1 MALHADGSRLASPLL
16 RTSLHLPSPNM
27 AAIITAP
34 LALGAKVS
42 VRGAKVVQKEA
53 VAAKVVRTAARAE
66 ISKGAFVFQTR
77 AARVVRPARRA

>member
-1 MALHADGSRLASPLL
+1 
-16 RTSLHLPSPNM
+16 M

-34 LALGAKVS
+34 LALGAKAS

-66 ISKGAFVFQTR
+66 ISKGAFAFETR
-77 AARVVRPARRA
+77 AAPVVRPARRASPLASPSPAP

>member
-1 MALHADGSRLASPLL
+1 
-16 RTSLHLPSPNM
+16 M

-34 LALGAKVS
+34 LALGAKAS

-77 AARVVRPARRA
+77 VVRRARRA

>member
-1 MALHADGSRLASPLL
+1 
-16 RTSLHLPSPNM
+16 M

-66 ISKGAFVFQTR
+66 ISKGAFVFEAR